1 MTAFQRLSALL
12 ALSLATF
19 AATAQPAATPATG
32 AATRVL
38 FVGNSMTYANN
49 MPRILRALAASQPGG
64 PAIDT
69 ATYVIPGAELDEL
82 WDDGHA
88 AAALREG
95 DWDVVVLQ
103 ERGGLVLCNARTT
116 RTPECRRSDAAHRA
130 FADLAKERGARTLLL
145 MTWPPARGTDLK
157 DAHGLDKL
165 GERLQNSYATLER
178 RLARGGAPV
187 TVVPAATTL
196 YAFARGREPESILAD
211 GVHPSVEASL
221 VMAAQLYASII
232 GQPAQAADMVI
243 DFPLLP
249 ENALIHPDSPMETQ
263 AQIAGDGSKVLL
275 KAAALVPLYA
285 AAATE

>member
-32 AATRVL
+32 ATTRVL

-49 MPRILRALAASQPGG
+49 LPRILRALAASQPGG

-130 FADLAKERGARTLLL
+130 FADLAKARGARSLLL

-187 TVVPAATTL
+187 SVVPAATTL
-196 YAFARGREPESILAD
+196 YA
-211 GVHPSVEASL
+211 
-221 VMAAQLYASII
+221 
-232 GQPAQAADMVI
+232 QPARTFTVTGTI
-243 DFPLLP
+243 TDF
-249 ENALIHPDSPMETQ
+249 TT
-263 AQIAGDGSKVLL
+263 
-275 KAAALVPLYA
+275 
-285 AAATE
+285 AATIDSARSGSFRRAAPAPVLHTLGTQHPMLMSTMSAPISSARMAVSAITLGSGPKI